1 MKKVEQQE
9 EGEEGDFLACHAKGG
24 GSFCR
29 RHVTESQSAASGSCM
44 HEQWMC
50 WVSQKVDFYL
60 HYRVFE

>member
-29 RHVTESQSAASGSCM
+29 RHVTGSQSAASGAACTNNGCVRSP
-44 HEQWMC
+44 
-50 WVSQKVDFYL
+50 K
-60 HYRVFE
+60 R